1 MLISNSE
8 NYGPRVTCL
17 TCKAPRPKRHAAPKN
32 QTVTKLAPN
41 NMHCYFVL
49 FGSSAATLDEKCVGM
64 GMPAKRNDLPHPMD
78 PVAALGISLLIIPPR
93 PRRE

>member
-1 MLISNSE
+1 MCYAINSNSE

-17 TCKAPRPKRHAAPKN
+17 TCMAPRPNRHAAPMN

-41 NMHCYFVL
+41 HMHCYL
-49 FGSSAATLDEKCVGM
+49 YYLGASPRVGM
-64 GMPAKRNDLPHPMD
+64 GMPAWRNDLPHPMD
-78 PVAALGISLLIIPPR
+78 PVAALGIPLLIILPR